1 MQRTLPIDNQEGSLL
16 NKRKEKMNKYIRIA
30 LFTAVGAALGYGY
43 YLLVGCSAGSTC
55 PISSNWD
62 TSTIYGALSGLVIAL
77 FAKKSDK
84 KVDDAGENKNR
95 NN

>member
-1 MQRTLPIDNQEGSLL
+1 
-16 NKRKEKMNKYIRIA
+16 MNKYVRIV
-30 LFTAVGAALGYGY
+30 LFMAVGAVLGFGY
-43 YLLVGCSAGSTC
+43 YLLVGCSTGSTC

-77 FAKKSDK
+77 FSKKNVK
-84 KVDDAGENKNR
+84 KADNADENENR